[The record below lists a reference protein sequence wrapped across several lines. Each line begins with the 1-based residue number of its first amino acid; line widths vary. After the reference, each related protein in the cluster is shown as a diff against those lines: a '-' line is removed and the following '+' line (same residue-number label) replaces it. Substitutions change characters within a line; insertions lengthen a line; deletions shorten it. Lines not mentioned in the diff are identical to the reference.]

1 MIGGVMMNQELM
13 LILIFVPIVILAVIL
28 GYQLGK
34 TKELNE
40 QKRAKESASEILKN
54 AEQEA
59 QKLKK
64 GMIVEAKH
72 DIASMRDDFNKEMK
86 KQRGELKQLEDRITK
101 REDILTKREETLTKK
116 EEKLEE
122 LKEITNKEKKE
133 LEETLNAQKK
143 KLYEI
148 AGLSAEEARQVV
160 LDATKNE
167 MERTLAEMYTELK
180 SKYEEEAEN
189 NAKWIMS
196 TAIQRYASTYVNE
209 ITVSSVELPNDDMKG
224 RIIGREGRNIRAF
237 ENLTGVDLIIDD
249 TPETV
254 VLSSFNP
261 LRREIARI
269 TLERLIDDGRIH
281 PAMIEEIYER
291 SKREIEKAV
300 RDEGKKAILT
310 VGISNMHP
318 ELLKLLGR
326 LKFRTSFGQNVLV
339 HSIEVAQ
346 LAAMMAEELGL
357 NVEMVKRGAL
367 LHDIGKAVDHE
378 VQGTH
383 ALIGGELAKR
393 YREKNMVVN
402 MIQAHHEEVPF
413 QSPEAVLVAAADAIS
428 AARPGARRESL
439 DIYIKR
445 LQRLEEIAAN
455 HKYVTKAYAIQAG
468 REIRVIVEP
477 DKIDDELA
485 DKMAYDIARKI
496 EETMEYPGQLKVVV
510 IREKRSIEY
519 AK

>member
-1 MIGGVMMNQELM
+1 M
-13 LILIFVPIVILAVIL
+13 LILIFVPIAILAVIL
-28 GYQLGK
+28 GYHLGK
-34 TKELNE
+34 TKELKE
-40 QKRAKESASEILKN
+40 QKRAKESASDILKS

-59 QKLKK
+59 QKIKK
-64 GMIVEAKH
+64 EMILEAKQE
-72 DIASMRDDFNKEMK
+72 ISSMRNDFNKEMQ
-86 KQRGELKQLEDRITK
+86 KQRSELKQFEDR
-101 REDILTKREETLTKK
+101 LNKREEAFNRKEENFSKK

-122 LKEITNKEKKE
+122 MRENLSKKE
-133 LEETLNAQKK
+133 EEIEETLKQEKE
-143 KLYEI
+143 KLQEI
-148 AGLSAEEARQVV
+148 SGLSPNEAREIV
-160 LDATKNE
+160 LKTTEDE
-167 MERTLAEMYTELK
+167 MEKILAKMYSQLK
-180 SKYEEEAEN
+180 EKYEEDAEE
-189 NAKWIMS
+189 NAKWIMA
-196 TAIQRYASTYVNE
+196 TAIQRYASSYINE
-209 ITVSSVELPNDDMKG
+209 MAVSSVELPNDDMKG

-261 LRREIARI
+261 LRREIARL
-269 TLERLIDDGRIH
+269 TLEKLIADGRIH
-281 PAMIEEIYER
+281 PAMIEEMYEK
-291 SKREIEKAV
+291 SKKEVEKLV
-300 RDEGKKAILT
+300 RDEGKNAILK
-310 VGISNMHP
+310 VGISSMHP

-326 LKFRTSFGQNVLV
+326 LKFRTSFGQNVLY

-346 LAAMMAEELGL
+346 IAAMMAEELGL
-357 NVEMVKRGAL
+357 DVERVKRGAL

-383 ALIGGELAKR
+383 AIIGGELARR
-393 YREKNMVVN
+393 YHEKEIVVN

-413 QSPEAVLVAAADAIS
+413 GSPEAVLVAAADAIS

-439 DIYIKR
+439 DIYMKR
-445 LQRLEEIAAN
+445 LQKLEEIATS

-477 DKIDDELA
+477 DKVDDELA
-485 DKMAYDIARKI
+485 DKMSFDIAREI
-496 EETMEYPGQLKVVV
+496 EKTMEYPGQLKVVV

>member
-1 MIGGVMMNQELM
+1 M
-13 LILIFVPIVILAVIL
+13 LIFVPIAILAVIL
-28 GYQLGK
+28 GYHLGK
-34 TKELNE
+34 TKELKE
-40 QKRAKESASEILKN
+40 QKRAKESASDILKS

-59 QKLKK
+59 QKIKK
-64 GMIVEAKH
+64 EMILEAKQE
-72 DIASMRDDFNKEMK
+72 ISSMRNDFNKEMQ
-86 KQRGELKQLEDRITK
+86 KQRSELKQFEDR
-101 REDILTKREETLTKK
+101 LNKREEAFNRKEENFSKK

-122 LKEITNKEKKE
+122 MRENLSKKE
-133 LEETLNAQKK
+133 EEIEETLKQEKE
-143 KLYEI
+143 KLQEI
-148 AGLSAEEARQVV
+148 SGLSPNEAREIV
-160 LDATKNE
+160 LKTTEDE
-167 MERTLAEMYTELK
+167 MEKILAKMYSQLK
-180 SKYEEEAEN
+180 EKYEEDAEE
-189 NAKWIMS
+189 NAKWIMA
-196 TAIQRYASTYVNE
+196 TAIQRYASSYINE
-209 ITVSSVELPNDDMKG
+209 MAVSSVELPNDDMKG

-261 LRREIARI
+261 LRREIARL
-269 TLERLIDDGRIH
+269 TLEKLIADGRIH
-281 PAMIEEIYER
+281 PAMIEEMYEK
-291 SKREIEKAV
+291 SKKEVEKLV
-300 RDEGKKAILT
+300 RDEGKNAILK
-310 VGISNMHP
+310 VGISSMHP

-326 LKFRTSFGQNVLV
+326 LKFRTSFGQNVLY

-346 LAAMMAEELGL
+346 IAAMMAEELGL
-357 NVEMVKRGAL
+357 DVERVKRGAL

-383 ALIGGELAKR
+383 AIIGGELARR
-393 YREKNMVVN
+393 YHEKEIVVN

-413 QSPEAVLVAAADAIS
+413 GSPEAVLVAAADAIS

-439 DIYIKR
+439 DIYMKR
-445 LQRLEEIAAN
+445 LQKLEEIATS

-477 DKIDDELA
+477 DKVDDELA
-485 DKMAYDIARKI
+485 DKMSFDIAREI
-496 EETMEYPGQLKVVV
+496 EKTMEYPGQLKVVV

>member
-1 MIGGVMMNQELM
+1 M
-13 LILIFVPIVILAVIL
+13 
-28 GYQLGK
+28 GK
-34 TKELNE
+34 TKVLNE
-40 QKRAKESASEILKN
+40 QKRAKESANEILKS

-59 QKLKK
+59 QKTKK
-64 GMIVEAKH
+64 EMVLDAKQE
-72 DIASMRDDFNKEMK
+72 IASMRNDFNREMQ
-86 KQRGELKQLEDRITK
+86 KQRNELKQFEERLNK
-101 REDILTKREETLTKK
+101 REEAFTKREEVFARKEDKFEEMKEEIERKK
-116 EEKLEE
+116 EE
-122 LKEITNKEKKE
+122 I
-133 LEETLNAQKK
+133 EETLKSQKE
-143 KLYEI
+143 KLQNI
-148 AGLSAEEARQVV
+148 SGLSTQEARELV
-160 LDATKNE
+160 LKSTKE
-167 MERTLAEMYTELK
+167 DMERNLAKMYSQMKER
-180 SKYEEEAEN
+180 YEEEAEE
-189 NAKWIMS
+189 NAKWLMS
-196 TAIQRYASTYVNE
+196 TAIQRYASSYINE
-209 ITVSSVELPNDDMKG
+209 IAVSSVELPNDDMKG

-261 LRREIARI
+261 LRREIARM
-269 TLERLIDDGRIH
+269 TLERLIIDGRIH
-281 PAMIEEIYER
+281 PAMIEEIYEK
-291 SKREIEKAV
+291 SKKEVEKLV

-310 VGISNMHP
+310 VGISTMHQ

-326 LKFRTSFGQNVLV
+326 LKFRTSFGQNVLH

-346 LAAMMAEELGL
+346 IAAMMAEELGL
-357 NVEMVKRGAL
+357 NVEKVKRGAL

-383 ALIGGELAKR
+383 AIIGGELARR

-402 MIQAHHEEVPF
+402 MIQAHHEEVAF
-413 QSPEAVLVAAADAIS
+413 ESPEAVLISAADAIS

-439 DIYIKR
+439 DIYMKR
-445 LQRLEEIAAN
+445 LQKLEEIATN

-477 DKIDDELA
+477 DKVDDEMA
-485 DKMAYDIARKI
+485 DKMSYDIARKI

>member
-1 MIGGVMMNQELM
+1 M
-13 LILIFVPIVILAVIL
+13 
-28 GYQLGK
+28 
-34 TKELNE
+34 LNE
-40 QKRAKESASEILKN
+40 QKRAKESANEILKS

-59 QKLKK
+59 QKTKK
-64 GMIVEAKH
+64 EMVLDAKQE
-72 DIASMRDDFNKEMK
+72 IASMRNDFNREMQ
-86 KQRGELKQLEDRITK
+86 KQRNELKQFEERLNK
-101 REDILTKREETLTKK
+101 REEAFTKREEVFARKEDKFEEMKEEIERKK
-116 EEKLEE
+116 EE
-122 LKEITNKEKKE
+122 I
-133 LEETLNAQKK
+133 EETLKSQKE
-143 KLYEI
+143 KLQNI
-148 AGLSAEEARQVV
+148 SGLSTQEARELV
-160 LDATKNE
+160 LKSTKE
-167 MERTLAEMYTELK
+167 DMERNLAKMYSQMKER
-180 SKYEEEAEN
+180 YEEEAEE
-189 NAKWIMS
+189 NAKWLMS
-196 TAIQRYASTYVNE
+196 TAIQRYASSYINE
-209 ITVSSVELPNDDMKG
+209 IAVSSVELPNDDMKG

-261 LRREIARI
+261 LRREIARM
-269 TLERLIDDGRIH
+269 TLERLIIDGRIH
-281 PAMIEEIYER
+281 PAMIEEIYEK
-291 SKREIEKAV
+291 SKKEVEKLV

-310 VGISNMHP
+310 VGISTMHQ

-326 LKFRTSFGQNVLV
+326 LKFRTSFGQNVLH

-346 LAAMMAEELGL
+346 IAAMMAEELGL
-357 NVEMVKRGAL
+357 NVEKVKRGAL

-383 ALIGGELAKR
+383 AIIGGELARR

-402 MIQAHHEEVPF
+402 MIQAHHEEVAF
-413 QSPEAVLVAAADAIS
+413 ESPEAVLISAADAIS

-439 DIYIKR
+439 DIYMKR
-445 LQRLEEIAAN
+445 LQKLEEIATN

-477 DKIDDELA
+477 DKVDDEMA
-485 DKMAYDIARKI
+485 DKMSYDIARKI

>member
-1 MIGGVMMNQELM
+1 MGHQM
-13 LILIFVPIVILAVIL
+13 
-28 GYQLGK
+28 GK
-34 TKELNE
+34 AKELNE
-40 QKRAKESASEILKN
+40 QKRAKESANEIIKN
-54 AEQEA
+54 AEKEA

-64 GMIVEAKH
+64 EMIVEAKQ
-72 DIASMRDDFNKEMK
+72 DISSLRSDFNREMK
-86 KQRGELKQLEDRITK
+86 KQKWELKQSEDRITK
-101 REDILTKREETLTKK
+101 REEILTKREEVLTKK

-122 LKEITNKEKKE
+122 LGEVINKKKTEI
-133 LEETLNAQKK
+133 EETLNLQKK
-143 KLYEI
+143 KLHEI
-148 AGLSAEEARQVV
+148 AGLSQEEASQIV
-160 LDATKNE
+160 LDITRNE
-167 MERTLAEMYTELK
+167 MERSLARMYAEIK
-180 SKYEEEAEN
+180 NKYEEEAEN
-189 NAKWIMS
+189 NAKWVMA
-196 TAIQRYASTYVNE
+196 TAIQRYASSYVNE

-237 ENLTGVDLIIDD
+237 ENLTGIDLIIDD

-269 TLERLIDDGRIH
+269 TLEKLIDDGRIH
-281 PAMIEEIYER
+281 PAMIEEFYEK
-291 SKREIEKAV
+291 SKKEIEKVV
-300 RDEGKKAILT
+300 RDEGKKAIFT

-326 LKFRTSFGQNVLV
+326 LKFRTSFGQNVLM

-346 LAAMMAEELGL
+346 IAAMMAEEIGL
-357 NVEMVKRGAL
+357 SVEKVKRGAL

-383 ALIGGELAKR
+383 ALIGGELARR
-393 YREKNMVVN
+393 YREKDMVVN

-439 DIYIKR
+439 EIYIKR
-445 LQRLEEIAAN
+445 LQRLEEIATS

-468 REIRVIVEP
+468 REVRVIVEP

>member
-1 MIGGVMMNQELM
+1 M
-13 LILIFVPIVILAVIL
+13 IL
-28 GYQLGK
+28 GYHLGR
-34 TKELNE
+34 TKELKE
-40 QKRAKESASEILKN
+40 QKKAKENAAEILKR

-64 GMIVEAKH
+64 EMVLEAKQE
-72 DIASMRDDFNKEMK
+72 ISSIRSDFNREMQ
-86 KQRGELKQLEDRITK
+86 KQRNELKQFEERLN
-101 REDILTKREETLTKK
+101 KREEAFARKEEAFAKK

-122 LKEITNKEKKE
+122 MKERVAKKE
-133 LEETLNAQKK
+133 DEVE
-143 KLYEI
+143 KLIAKENEKLHEI
-148 AGLSAEEARQVV
+148 SQLSPQEAREIV
-160 LDATKNE
+160 LKTTEDE
-167 MERTLAEMYTELK
+167 MEKTLARMYTRIKE
-180 SKYEEEAEN
+180 KYEEEAEE
-189 NAKWIMS
+189 NAKWVMA
-196 TAIQRYASTYVNE
+196 TAIQRYASSYINE
-209 ITVSSVELPNDDMKG
+209 AAVSSVELPNDDMKG

-261 LRREIARI
+261 LRREVARI
-269 TLERLIDDGRIH
+269 TLEKLIADGRIH
-281 PAMIEEIYER
+281 PAMIEEISEK
-291 SKREIEKAV
+291 SKREIEKLV
-300 RDEGKKAILT
+300 RDEGKNAILK
-310 VGISNMHP
+310 VGISSMHP

-326 LKFRTSFGQNVLV
+326 LKFRTSFGQNVLH

-346 LAAMMAEELGL
+346 IAAMMAEELGL
-357 NVEMVKRGAL
+357 DVEKVKRGAL

-383 ALIGGELAKR
+383 AIIGGELAKR
-393 YREKNMVVN
+393 YREKDMVVN

-413 QSPEAVLVAAADAIS
+413 ASPEAVLVAAADAIS

-439 DIYIKR
+439 DIYMKR
-445 LQRLEEIAAN
+445 LQQLEDIATS

-477 DKIDDELA
+477 DRVDDEMA
-485 DKMAYDIARKI
+485 DKMSFDIAREI
-496 EETMEYPGQLKVVV
+496 EKTMEYPGQLKVVV